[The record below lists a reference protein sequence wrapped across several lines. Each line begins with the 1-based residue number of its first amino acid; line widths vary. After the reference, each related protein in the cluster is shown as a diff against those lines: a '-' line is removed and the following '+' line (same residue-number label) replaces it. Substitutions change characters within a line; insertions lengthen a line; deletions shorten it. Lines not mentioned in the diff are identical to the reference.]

1 MSTSESPN
9 GLDLVIDFVNTL
21 DIDRNVDELH
31 GPPALDA
38 WLAGRDLSSAPP
50 HPASELELGNAI
62 ELREALRTL
71 MLANN
76 GHAQLDRS
84 PSPDVDTAHGE
95 HDPNRGT
102 DEQALASSRL
112 ERAARRGELGVHFA
126 DGATVSLEPGASG
139 VDGALARILVP
150 VAHAMA
156 DGHWQRV
163 KACRAADCAWA
174 FYDRSRNRSGVWC
187 EMAVCGNRTKV
198 RAYRDRTPR
207 TPR

>member
-1 MSTSESPN
+1 MSTPESPN

-21 DIDRNVDELH
+21 DIDRDVDELH
-31 GPPALDA
+31 DPPALDA
-38 WLAGRDLSSAPP
+38 WLAGRDLSSAHT

-76 GHAQLDRS
+76 GHA
-84 PSPDVDTAHGE
+84 HGE
-95 HDPNRGT
+95 HDANRET

-126 DGATVSLEPGASG
+126 HGATVSLEPGASG
-139 VDGALARILVP
+139 LDGALARILVP

-163 KACRAADCAWA
+163 KACRAAGCAWA

-207 TPR
+207 KPR